1 MSGRRRQADRD
12 LLLERAPTVYL
23 EVPPTDSARLGQ
35 TQRDPDG
42 QNVTRTESAWLGKTQ
57 RDAPTDLV
65 NA

>member
-42 QNVTRTESAWLGKTQ
+42 QNVTRTESAWLRKT
-57 RDAPTDLV
+57 
-65 NA
+65 